1 MTDYSRLSMP
11 IGEAMFSRRSVR
23 TFKPDPMPKENLS
36 LIVEAA
42 VKAPNSGNRQ
52 VACLFLVTDRAK
64 IREFAPLCRK
74 AWWVKRLDGKGW
86 RCSRARPCEREA
98 HVAHPLTR
106 ERA

>member
-23 TFKPDPMPKENLS
+23 TFKPDPIPKENLS

-52 VACLFLVTDRAK
+52 VGCLFLVPDRAK
-64 IREFAPLCRK
+64 IREFVRPALPRGVVGQAPRREGLAVLPRAPL
-74 AWWVKRLDGKGW
+74 
-86 RCSRARPCEREA
+86 
-98 HVAHPLTR
+98 
-106 ERA
+106 